1 MKKKNAFTL
10 IELLAVIVLLAIVSV
25 LIIPKVSQA
34 IKDSRKGANEI
45 SANGLLRTATSYYL
59 ETKTGH
65 RRFSGCVYDFS
76 LASTTCR
83 SLNIDGNMP
92 TEGKMTITSDGY
104 IALAVKFGDSPCYL
118 KTFDADNITV
128 VTNSL
133 AACDETAYMSTLPA
147 GEPEPDPIP
156 SQPSTPEPS
165 QPLGPNPEPSQPV
178 DPGEIPDP
186 TAGSNVY
193 YARVIADDWG
203 QSAWYDIIQNK
214 TNIDVSSSCDSSCQA
229 IVNTI
234 NARSQ
239 AGTLG
244 EYFSSATISQIP
256 TPSEPGI
263 YYVMQYAKVNISAM
277 YDNSETTQGMMLYL
291 PAGYSLPGYTYIVAK
306 SGNSEVVLVATQNSG
321 GDLEVDV
328 STLADD
334 TDYILSV
341 LDYYTYE
348 S

>member
-34 IKDSRKGANEI
+34 IKDSRKSANEI

-76 LASTTCR
+76 NAATTCR

-118 KTFDADNITV
+118 KTFDSDNITV

-133 AACDETAYMSTLPA
+133 AACDETAYIDTLPE
-147 GEPEPDPIP
+147 GEEDPEPIP
-156 SQPSTPEPS
+156 PQTPQEPS
-165 QPLGPNPEPSQPV
+165 QPLGPNQEPTQPV
-178 DPGEIPDP
+178 NPGEIPDP
-186 TAGSNVY
+186 TTGENIY
-193 YARVIADDWG
+193 YARVIADGWG
-203 QSAWYDIIQNK
+203 QSAWYDLIPDK
-214 TNIDVSSSCDSSCQA
+214 TNIDVSSACDASCQA

-234 NARSQ
+234 EPQ
-239 AGTLG
+239 KYTLG
-244 EYFSSATISQIP
+244 NYFSSATMSQLP
-256 TPSEPGI
+256 NSADTAAGI
-263 YYVMQYAKVNISAM
+263 YYVMQYAKVNISDM
-277 YDNSETTQGMMLYL
+277 YDNSEVNQGMMLYL
-291 PAGYSLPGYTYIVAK
+291 PAGYSLPGYTYIIAK
-306 SGNSEVVLVATQNSG
+306 SGNSEIILVATQNSG

-328 STLADD
+328 SPLADN

-341 LDYYTYE
+341 LDYYSYE